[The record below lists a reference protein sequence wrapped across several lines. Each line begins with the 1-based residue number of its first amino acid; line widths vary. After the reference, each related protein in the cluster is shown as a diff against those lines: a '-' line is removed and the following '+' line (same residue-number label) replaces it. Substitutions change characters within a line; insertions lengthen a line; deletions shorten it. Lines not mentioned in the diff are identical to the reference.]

1 MINNYTVKLLTP
13 EQISVVVD
21 YQDKIDS
28 SMTSGYFLLL
38 LILSCIFMFGLIAFM
53 QKIEIYKYRDK
64 VKYNRY
70 SGLSIIVFVLYW
82 LIFGFYVGY
91 YVPQKQISL
100 LEEQRN
106 YIKSLDIKN
115 LAIYENL
122 IINGEI
128 NRSFLLSQK
137 WKVQNLDNVLYY
149 DFHFIINYNKNILC
163 YIKKL

>member
-1 MINNYTVKLLTP
+1 
-13 EQISVVVD
+13 
-21 YQDKIDS
+21 
-28 SMTSGYFLLL
+28 
-38 LILSCIFMFGLIAFM
+38 M

>member
-1 MINNYTVKLLTP
+1 MINNDTVKLLTP

-137 WKVQNLDNVLYY
+137 WKVQNLDNVLCY
-149 DFHFIINYNKNILC
+149 DFHFIINYNKKILC

>member
-1 MINNYTVKLLTP
+1 MINNDFVKLLTP

-53 QKIEIYKYRDK
+53 QKIEIYKNRDK

-91 YVPQKQISL
+91 YVPQK
-100 LEEQRN
+100 
-106 YIKSLDIKN
+106 
-115 LAIYENL
+115 
-122 IINGEI
+122 
-128 NRSFLLSQK
+128 
-137 WKVQNLDNVLYY
+137 
-149 DFHFIINYNKNILC
+149 
-163 YIKKL
+163 

>member
-1 MINNYTVKLLTP
+1 MINNDTVKLLTP

-149 DFHFIINYNKNILC
+149 DFHFIINYHKNILC